1 MQKLDRFLD
10 RLESADKPNDIQ
22 GIIEALQASYSV
34 ENVVYHALNL
44 DTGPFAALT
53 YTEDWMQHY
62 HNRDYIH
69 VDPVVKA
76 ATQQFHP
83 LDWSRLDWS
92 SRGSKAFL
100 GEAIDAG
107 VGTQGLSI
115 PIRGRNGQFALF
127 TINNSDSDAAWQKF
141 VGENQRDMMLIA
153 HHVHQKADDITSSQ
167 KAGIIS
173 RLSKR
178 EIDALTWLARG
189 MTRAEA
195 AEKMKISEGTFRVY
209 VDTCRHK
216 LGALNLP
223 HAVAIAQSHTLI
235 LP

>member
-1 MQKLDRFLD
+1 MQKLDRFLGQ
-10 RLESADKPNDIQ
+10 LEKADNPNEIQ
-22 GIIEALQASYSV
+22 TIIEALQDSYSV

-62 HNRDYIH
+62 HNQDYIH
-69 VDPVVKA
+69 VDPVVKT

-83 LDWSRLDWS
+83 LNWNTLDWS
-92 SRGSKAFL
+92 SQGSKAFL

-115 PIRGRNGQFALF
+115 PIRGRKGQFALF
-127 TINNSDSDAAWQKF
+127 TINNTESDTAWAKF
-141 VGENQRDMMLIA
+141 VEENLADVILIA
-153 HHVHQKADDITSSQ
+153 HHVHHKADEVTRRHKDEFIT
-167 KAGIIS
+167 

-178 EIDALTWLARG
+178 EVDALTWLARG

-195 AEKMKISEGTFRVY
+195 AEKMQISEGTLRVY
-209 VDTCRHK
+209 IDTCRHK
-216 LGALNLP
+216 LGALNMP
-223 HAVAIAQSHTLI
+223 HAIAIAQSNTLI